1 MQAIWTFAVPIPSYS
16 FGIIS
21 WNEDIVKEMNKKIRK
36 ILAIHEQHYPRADTD
51 FLYDP
56 RKEGGGGGGG
66 GLIQTEE
73 T

>member
-1 MQAIWTFAVPIPSYS
+1 
-16 FGIIS
+16 
-21 WNEDIVKEMNKKIRK
+21 VKEMNKKIRK